1 MKVDDNYQNTQMI
14 NNARESVPN
23 KNVELQN
30 NAVHGSEKDEDAR
43 TAGTRV
49 EFSDT
54 SVEFSRASEAME
66 RESTERAKKI
76 SEIETRVREGT
87 YKVDAGEV
95 AEKMLKDILSDL
107 G

>member
-14 NNARESVPN
+14 NNARESVPD
-23 KNVELQN
+23 KNVEPQKD
-30 NAVHGSEKDEDAR
+30 AVHGSEKDKEP
-43 TAGTRV
+43 GTRV

-66 RESTERAKKI
+66 RESTERAKKV
-76 SEIETRVREGT
+76 SEIGTRVREGT
-87 YKVDAGEV
+87 YKVDAGKV

-107 G
+107 VG